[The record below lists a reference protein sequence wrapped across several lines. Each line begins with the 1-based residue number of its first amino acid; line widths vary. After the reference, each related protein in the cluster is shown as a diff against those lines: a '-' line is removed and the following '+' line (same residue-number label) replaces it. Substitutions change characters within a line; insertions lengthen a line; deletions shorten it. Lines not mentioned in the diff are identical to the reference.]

1 MANLT
6 NCLDTCSIYVGTY
19 KKYNEG
25 SIYGKWIKLS
35 DYSNYDELLEAMRE
49 LHQDEQEPEFMF
61 QDYECGQF
69 FIKQRLISECH
80 LSANIYEIAEQIN
93 NSDYDFEV
101 IEAYADCMSYYHK
114 EIEDLLESLS
124 DSYYG
129 EFNSDEDFAQTTLE
143 QDGSIP
149 ENLPSYIYIDW
160 ETTARNLMYDYMS
173 SNGYYFRN

>member
-1 MANLT
+1 MAKLT
-6 NCLDTCSIYVGTY
+6 NCLDTFSIYVGTY

-25 SIYGKWIKLS
+25 SIYGEWLQLS
-35 DYSNYDELLEAMRE
+35 NYSSYDELLEAMQE
-49 LHQDEQEPEFMF
+49 LHHDEEDPEFML
-61 QDYECGQF
+61 QDYECSQF
-69 FIKQRLISECH
+69 FIKQKLISESY

-101 IEAYADCMSYYHK
+101 IEAYAECMSYYH
-114 EIEDLLESLS
+114 EDVIDLLESLS

-129 EFNSDEDFAQTTLE
+129 EYNSDEDFAQEILE

-160 ETTARNLMYDYMS
+160 EATARDLMYSYMT